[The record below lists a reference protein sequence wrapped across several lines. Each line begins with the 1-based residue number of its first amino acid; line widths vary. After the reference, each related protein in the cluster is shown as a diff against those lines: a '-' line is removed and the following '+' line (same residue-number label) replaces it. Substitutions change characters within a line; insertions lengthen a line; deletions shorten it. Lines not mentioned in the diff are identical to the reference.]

1 MVLIDE
7 LRDIRSRR
15 VPSTGQIPMQEL
27 VLMSDLGSKLTV
39 KAESSI
45 DDHFVL
51 QINDIGYHLPQEA
64 ANGIIKLLKNI
75 SKASTNGEA

>member
-1 MVLIDE
+1 MIDE
-7 LRDIRSRR
+7 PRGTLAS
-15 VPSTGQIPMQEL
+15 STPAKNVIPMQEL
-27 VLMSDLGSKLTV
+27 VLTSDLGSKLTV

-64 ANGIIKLLKNI
+64 ANGIIALLKQV
-75 SKASTNGEA
+75 SKVKPAAKK